1 MVSATDSLST
11 TGVGPARRVSRHH
24 WVWFFVL
31 GVLLIILGIAALAAS
46 ALTSLLSVL
55 FLGWLLV
62 LGGAVQTV
70 HAFWAR
76 RWGGVFAHL
85 VAGVLSLVVG
95 LLFLTRPTLAEL
107 ALTLFVAVLF
117 IVGGLIRLNA
127 ALLGRFP
134 GWGWV
139 VYDGVLSVVLG
150 LVIWVAWPESAMWV
164 IGMLVGI
171 DLLFKGWSCLMLAL
185 ASRTA

>member
-1 MVSATDSLST
+1 MVSATEPLST
-11 TGVGPARRVSRHH
+11 TDLGPTRRVSRHD

-31 GVLLIILGIAALAAS
+31 GVLLIILGIVAMAAS

-76 RWGGVFAHL
+76 RRSQLFAH
-85 VAGVLSLVVG
+85 VAAGVLSVVIG
-95 LLFLTRPTLAEL
+95 LLFLTWPTLAEL

-117 IVGGLIRLNA
+117 IVGGLFRLSA
-127 ALLGRFP
+127 ALLGQFP

-139 VYDGVLSVVLG
+139 VYDGVLSGVLG
-150 LVIWVAWPESAMWV
+150 LVIWVTWPESAVWV
-164 IGMLVGI
+164 IGMFVGI